1 MYRLLTT
8 FKYRVEQNHKPT
20 IHAILHRTALSAG
33 IAQKNKFAQHSIV
46 AVGKSIKNIFLIN
59 IHSDHFNFCYVI
71 AITD

>member
-20 IHAILHRTALSAG
+20 IHAILHPTALSTG
-33 IAQKNKFAQHSIV
+33 VAQKNKFVQHSV
-46 AVGKSIKNIFLIN
+46 VTVGKSIKSIVLIN
-59 IHSDHFNFCYVI
+59 IHSDHFNFCQVI